1 SYFREF
7 EIKAEQ
13 QMKIRQEQQLKAQQH
28 APKMKS
34 RGMSR

>member
-1 SYFREF
+1 VN

-13 QMKIRQEQQLKAQQH
+13 QMKLRQEQQLKAQQH

>member
-1 SYFREF
+1 VD

-13 QMKIRQEQQLKAQQH
+13 QMKLRQEQQLKAKQH